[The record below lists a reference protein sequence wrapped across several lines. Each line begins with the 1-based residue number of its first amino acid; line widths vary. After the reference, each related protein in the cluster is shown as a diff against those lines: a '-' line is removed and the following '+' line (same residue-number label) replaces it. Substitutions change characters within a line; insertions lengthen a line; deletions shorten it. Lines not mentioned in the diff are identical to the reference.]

1 MLMTDPV
8 QPVLFYKQ
16 PCDNFSKTF
25 GPLSLLKIKNYFE
38 IVSLVDKVFQY
49 EVGGFRK

>member
-16 PCDNFSKTF
+16 PCDFFSKTF
-25 GPLSLLKIKNYFE
+25 EQLSLLKIKNYFG
-38 IVSLVDKVFQY
+38 IASLVDKLLQY
-49 EVGGFRK
+49 EVGGFND